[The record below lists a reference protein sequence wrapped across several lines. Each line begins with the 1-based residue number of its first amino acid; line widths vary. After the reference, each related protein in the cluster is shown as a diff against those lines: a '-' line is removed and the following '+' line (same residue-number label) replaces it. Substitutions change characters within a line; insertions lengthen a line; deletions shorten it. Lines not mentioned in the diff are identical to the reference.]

1 MPMDRNFTRCNASN
15 EPKNKPKSMRTK
27 LFGPSE
33 MTLDFIRQFARV
45 YQFEPKLEPTLGS
58 FIVN

>member
-1 MPMDRNFTRCNASN
+1 MDRNFTRCNSSQEQKN
-15 EPKNKPKSMRTK
+15 ETENMRTK

-33 MTLDFIRQFARV
+33 TTLDFIRQFARV
-45 YQFEPKLEPTLGS
+45 YQFEPKLKQELGS

>member
-1 MPMDRNFTRCNASN
+1 MDRNFTRCNSSN
-15 EPKNKPKSMRTK
+15 EPKNETGSMRTK
-27 LFGPSE
+27 LFGPKE

-45 YQFEPKLEPTLGS
+45 YQFEPKLELGLGS

>member
-1 MPMDRNFTRCNASN
+1 MDRNFTRCNSSKEQTN
-15 EPKNKPKSMRTK
+15 ETGSMTAM
-27 LFGPSE
+27 LFGPTE

-45 YQFEPKLEPTLGS
+45 YQFESKLDTGLGS

>member
-1 MPMDRNFTRCNASN
+1 MDRNFTLCNASN
-15 EPKNKPKSMRTK
+15 EQKNETGSMRAI

-33 MTLDFIRQFARV
+33 TTLDFIRQFARV
-45 YQFEPKLEPTLGS
+45 YQFEPKLEPALGS

>member
-1 MPMDRNFTRCNASN
+1 MNRNFTPCNANKEQKN
-15 EPKNKPKSMRTK
+15 ETVNMKAI

-33 MTLDFIRQFARV
+33 KTLEFIRQFARV
-45 YQFEPKLEPTLGS
+45 YQFEPRLEKKLGS